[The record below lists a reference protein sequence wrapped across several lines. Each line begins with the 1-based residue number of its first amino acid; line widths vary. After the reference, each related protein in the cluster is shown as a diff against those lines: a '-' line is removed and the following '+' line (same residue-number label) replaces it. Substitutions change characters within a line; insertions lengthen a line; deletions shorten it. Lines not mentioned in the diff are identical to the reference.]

1 MTTRKEEL
9 ERNLDAIA
17 SLVDAWRCKDGEK
30 FKGMSAKQIYEAL
43 CREPREGAD
52 Q

>member
-9 ERNLDAIA
+9 ERNLDDIIE
-17 SLVDAWRCKDGEK
+17 SLVAAWKRNDEK

-43 CREPREGAD
+43 CREPREGTD